1 MPALLRPCLVLM
13 VVLTL
18 ITGVL
23 YPLVVTVAAQTAFPH
38 QAAGSLVVEEGRVLG
53 STLIGQPSDGP
64 GWFWHRPSAC
74 GWDARASSGAN
85 LAPVT
90 PPQIQAWHDR
100 ATVLRATG
108 LTGTLPVDLVTASGS
123 GLDPHLSP
131 AAALAQVPRIA
142 AHRHLNPQQVRTL
155 VEGMV
160 QGPDLGVLGA
170 PRVEVLALNRALRT
184 LGSGAP

>member
-1 MPALLRPCLVLM
+1 MRPDPCPVLLKRIL
-13 VVLTL
+13 
-18 ITGVL
+18 
-23 YPLVVTVAAQTAFPH
+23 AAAVP
-38 QAAGSLVVEEGRVLG
+38 GKCVEEGRVLG

-64 GWFWHRPSAC
+64 GWFWPRPSAC
-74 GWDARASSGAN
+74 GWNASASSGAN
-85 LAPVT
+85 LVPVT
-90 PPQIQAWHDR
+90 PPQIQAWHER

-142 AHRHLNPQQVRTL
+142 AHRHLDPQQVRTL
-155 VEGMV
+155 VEGLV
-160 QGPDLGVLGA
+160 QSPDLGLLGA

-184 LGSGAP
+184 LGSGVP